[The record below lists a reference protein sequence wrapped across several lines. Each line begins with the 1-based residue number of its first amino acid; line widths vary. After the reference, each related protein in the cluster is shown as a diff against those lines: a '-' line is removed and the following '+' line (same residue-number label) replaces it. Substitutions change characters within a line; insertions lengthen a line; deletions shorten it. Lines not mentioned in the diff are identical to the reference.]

1 MNSPTSGPGIA
12 MNTSPA
18 SPRNT
23 MLKTPVRHTELS
35 ARSGRRAP
43 RFCPTKVAA
52 AFDNPHAGN
61 SEKITIRIA
70 IA

>member
-1 MNSPTSGPGIA
+1 MNTTPTS
-12 MNTSPA
+12 
-18 SPRNT
+18 PRKT
-23 MLKTPVRHTELS
+23 MLKTPVRQTELS

-43 RFCPTKVAA
+43 RFCPTRVAA
-52 AFDNPHAGN
+52 AFDKPHAGS